1 MPAYAR
7 VLDRPTC
14 GHGGCPRFAD
24 KDVRNWRN
32 EHVGYR
38 CTKHAPILVK
48 LLNNQDTRPA

>member
-7 VLDRPTC
+7 DLDRPTC

-24 KDVRNWRN
+24 KDVRNWMN

-38 CTKHAPILVK
+38 CTKHAPILVR
-48 LLNNQDTRPA
+48 LLNNQETRP